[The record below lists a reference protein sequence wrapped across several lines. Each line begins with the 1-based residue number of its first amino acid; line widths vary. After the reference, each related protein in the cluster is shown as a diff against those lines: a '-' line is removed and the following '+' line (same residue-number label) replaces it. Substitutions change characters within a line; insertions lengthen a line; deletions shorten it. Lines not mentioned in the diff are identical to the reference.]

1 MRVEF
6 IDKQVTPV
14 DPSLYQQLC
23 WFLYDEAS
31 MLDRNDLRGW
41 SKILAKEINYSMPVR
56 TYTELGKEPRKIGLD
71 TDGYYLEDYD
81 SLMMRIDIL
90 LDPKKTIAESVPDFT
105 RRFITNVRAY
115 LIDGQPNQYFVTS
128 SILFYRT
135 RALDK
140 TPYIFSGERNDIII
154 NNPENEGFQLLRR
167 EIMMDE
173 GVLHTPHLT
182 FLL

>member
-14 DPSLYQQLC
+14 DPSLYQKLC

-41 SKILAKEINYSMPVR
+41 SKILAKEIKYSMPVR
-56 TYTELGKEPRKIGLD
+56 TYTELGKEPRKIGID

-115 LIDGQPNQYFVTS
+115 LIDDQPNQYFVTS

-140 TPYIFSGERNDIII
+140 TPYIFSGKRNDIII

>member
-1 MRVEF
+1 
-6 IDKQVTPV
+6 
-14 DPSLYQQLC
+14 
-23 WFLYDEAS
+23 
-31 MLDRNDLRGW
+31 
-41 SKILAKEINYSMPVR
+41 
-56 TYTELGKEPRKIGLD
+56 
-71 TDGYYLEDYD
+71 
-81 SLMMRIDIL
+81 MMRIDIL

-115 LIDGQPNQYFVTS
+115 LIDDQPNQYFVTS